1 MALYKRGNE
10 SKCSLKKEQC
20 EWCSRDSSKLLAK
33 NQWFAKNCFF
43 HRFLTFSPLF
53 MNRFCCSSLIRSF
66 VISDL
71 SNLLLSLFTK
81 VCPWAIRSGCSC
93 QKRGRAIYRKVE
105 NCQKQMKNFWG
116 LIALFFKQ
124 FAQIRS
130 ESLTLLFFKE
140 HQEQIAHNP
149 SVVKS
154 AMSILLFC
162 KE

>member
-1 MALYKRGNE
+1 MSDALVIQANCLQKM
-10 SKCSLKKEQC
+10 SDLQ
-20 EWCSRDSSKLLAK
+20 
-33 NQWFAKNCFF
+33 KNCFF

-53 MNRFCCSSLIRSF
+53 MNRFRCSSLIRSF

-105 NCQKQMKNFWG
+105 NCQKTNEEKILGG

-130 ESLTLLFFKE
+130 KSLTLLFFKE

>member
-1 MALYKRGNE
+1 MSDALVIQANCLQKI
-10 SKCSLKKEQC
+10 SDLQ
-20 EWCSRDSSKLLAK
+20 
-33 NQWFAKNCFF
+33 KNCFF

-53 MNRFCCSSLIRSF
+53 MNRFRCSSLIRSF

-105 NCQKQMKNFWG
+105 NCQKQMKKTFLGGSCSW
-116 LIALFFKQ
+116 IALFFKQ

-130 ESLTLLFFKE
+130 KSLTLLFFKE